1 MALVRTL
8 AVIPHLVRMFV
19 RTKLEYPGAL
29 VLSWVSQAVSYGSM
43 YTAIALIVARFGTLG
58 GWSWSEIALLLSF
71 HLLAYSTGASFS
83 FTQFRVMEDLVR
95 QGTMDALLV
104 KPISTWTYLV
114 FSGFNIGYAGHVA
127 LAIGL
132 MGWALTQVDV
142 AWSIPLALY
151 FIATLV
157 SGAMV
162 VCALMT
168 MIGATAMVFVRSRHL
183 YSIFFG
189 FWELARYPITIFPL
203 PIQVLLLTAVPLGFI
218 STVPVSVILG
228 KPVPLLGDF
237 AGLACVLAG
246 PAMAGLAMLHWRWCL
261 RNYQGAGG

>member
-1 MALVRTL
+1 MAIARTL

-19 RTKLEYPGAL
+19 RTKFEYPGAL

-71 HLLAYSTGASFS
+71 HLLAYSSGASFS
-83 FTQFRVMEDLVR
+83 FTQFRIMEDMVR
-95 QGTMDALLV
+95 QGTMDAILV
-104 KPISTWTYLV
+104 KPIGTWLYMV

-127 LAIGL
+127 LGIGL
-132 MGWALTQVDV
+132 MAWAITQVDV
-142 AWSIPLALY
+142 AWSLPTAL
-151 FIATLV
+151 FFVATLV

-168 MIGATAMVFVRSRHL
+168 MIGATALVWVRSRHL

-189 FWELARYPITIFPL
+189 FWELARYPITIFPM
-203 PIQVLLLTAVPLGFI
+203 PIQVLLLAVVPMGFI
-218 STVPVSVILG
+218 STVPVAVLLG

-237 AGLACVLAG
+237 AALACLLAG
-246 PAMAGLAMLHWRWCL
+246 PVMAGLAMVHWRWCL